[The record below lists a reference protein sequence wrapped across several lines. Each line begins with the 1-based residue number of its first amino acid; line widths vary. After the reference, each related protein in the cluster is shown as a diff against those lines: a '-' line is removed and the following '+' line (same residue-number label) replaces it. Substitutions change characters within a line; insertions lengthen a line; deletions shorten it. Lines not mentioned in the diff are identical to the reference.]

1 MHALAESVTIRGR
14 GGRWR
19 DQARRGAAL
28 CGALALLSGCAIPRD
43 IDPRLI
49 AANIFGAHLEGREP
63 PPGLDRPYPTL
74 GSVPARPVAP
84 DPAERARLSAAL
96 AADREQSREPLPP
109 ATGAARILAEQ
120 PPAPPNLRLPAQAAP
135 PALVAPPV
143 TDAPAPDFQ
152 PPPPLPTPDLLAP
165 RRN

>member
-1 MHALAESVTIRGR
+1 MHTLAEGVVIEGR
-14 GGRWR
+14 GWRWR

-49 AANIFGAHLEGREP
+49 VANLFGAHLEGREP

-96 AADREQSREPLPP
+96 AADREQSREPLPRTT
-109 ATGAARILAEQ
+109 AAARILAEQ
-120 PPAPPNLRLPAQAAP
+120 PPAPPNLRLPAQAAL

-143 TDAPAPDFQ
+143 TTAPPLDLQ
-152 PPPPLPTPDLLAP
+152 PPPLPTPDLLAP